1 MRICW
6 IQFSGLN
13 RNRFQGGEDGEFH
26 VPRGWVIAKFCGGP
40 WWVKD
45 SSQVTKA
52 GAQCRAK
59 ARLGDEMNI
68 RLGLVA
74 LATFSLACGEE
85 EPKNTAPPP
94 ASGSEQTASAPAVNT
109 DFTKPVTLKP
119 DDGGVVH
126 VMANDAMKYNT
137 NRIEVSG
144 KSVKIELKH
153 VGEMALETM
162 GHNLVVLKAGTDV
175 DAFLKASDEAEATGY
190 IPGPDT

>member
-1 MRICW
+1 MKIR
-6 IQFSGLN
+6 S
-13 RNRFQGGEDGEFH
+13 
-26 VPRGWVIAKFCGGP
+26 GWV
-40 WWVKD
+40 VL
-45 SSQVTKA
+45 T
-52 GAQCRAK
+52 
-59 ARLGDEMNI
+59 
-68 RLGLVA
+68 
-74 LATFSLACGEE
+74 TFSLACGGD

-94 ASGSEQTASAPAVNT
+94 ASGSTQTTAPAVNT
-109 DFTKPVTLKP
+109 DFSTPVTLKP

-175 DAFLKASDEAEATGY
+175 DAFLKESNEAKDTDY
-190 IPGPDT
+190 IPAGSEAVIANTKMLGGGDSDTIDVAFDGPGEYPFVCTFPPHGVMMRGVIVVQ